1 MTLIAPEDRL
11 MTETTVKRFTVDE
24 ANATLPYVRRIVE
37 DIVADYHRWRD
48 CIYRYEMLA
57 AASKSDE
64 GETEEQVALRENV
77 DGIAQRING
86 FINEL
91 SAVGCV
97 FKGFEGGLVDFR
109 SQREGR
115 DVFLCWKLGE
125 EEVSH
130 WHDVDTGFA
139 GRQPLQPEPVMGE
152 SS

>member
-1 MTLIAPEDRL
+1 
-11 MTETTVKRFTVDE
+11 MTETAVKHFTVDE

-48 CIYRYEMLA
+48 CIHRYEVLA
-57 AASKSDE
+57 AATKSDE
-64 GETEEQVALRENV
+64 GEAEEQVTLREEV

-91 SAVGCV
+91 AVVGCV
-97 FKGFEGGLVDFR
+97 FKGFDGGLVDFR

-125 EEVSH
+125 EEVAH
-130 WHDVDTGFA
+130 WHEVNAGFA
-139 GRQPLQPEPVMGE
+139 SRQELHPEPVLGE
-152 SS
+152 PN